1 MVGVVTLS
9 FLAPGPTAIDRTV
22 RDLVQE
28 LPGLLGWFWN
38 ICYDLLIVWA
48 LVLLILALV
57 ARGRKRLFL
66 TELITGALALGLAL
80 LAGRVAGTDW
90 ATSLKALGASGS
102 PAVYLAIRLAIATA
116 IVVMASP
123 HMSRPLRFI
132 GRWVVTLGALA
143 GIGLGV
149 TLPIGMVAGLL
160 IGLGSA
166 AIMHLILGSPAGR
179 LTLHQIATALDDLG
193 VEATDLRHAPLEPSG
208 VALVVAT
215 SPDGKTLLAKV
226 YGRDAWDGQFL
237 ASIWSSLW
245 NRGERPSLGVRP
257 VAARSS
263 TKRSSPCWPNARAM
277 PVLPDRGGGDGHR
290 TRRVAGERDQRTP
303 AGFDRP
309 RRGRVTSSCAPSGGR
324 WALLHDL
331 GIAHGQLDGERI
343 VVRSDGTPADRGLR
357 RRACGGAP
365 TGR

>member
-1 MVGVVTLS
+1 M
-9 FLAPGPTAIDRTV
+9 
-22 RDLVQE
+22 
-28 LPGLLGWFWN
+28 
-38 ICYDLLIVWA
+38 
-48 LVLLILALV
+48 
-57 ARGRKRLFL
+57 
-66 TELITGALALGLAL
+66 GLAL

-90 ATSLKALGASGS
+90 ATSLRALSVRS

-208 VALVVAT
+208 VALVLAT
-215 SPDGKTLLAKV
+215 SPDGTTLLAKV

-237 ASIWSSLW
+237 RLDLVVALEPGRATEP
-245 NRGERPSLGVRP
+245 RGGRLRQVEHEAFVTLLAERAG
-257 VAARSS
+257 
-263 TKRSSPCWPNARAM
+263 M
-277 PVLPDRGGGDGHR
+277 PVLPIVAAGMATARGGRGEGRGGGGSDE
-290 TRRVAGERDQRTP
+290 RVGVWGGGE
-303 AGFDRP
+303 
-309 RRGRVTSSCAPSGGR
+309 GGESR
-324 WALLHDL
+324 
-331 GIAHGQLDGERI
+331 
-343 VVRSDGTPADRGLR
+343 
-357 RRACGGAP
+357 
-365 TGR
+365 